1 MVVVPALI
9 EGAALGVAMVPF
21 LVHRWDMYRWDRDH
35 RNEHHPKTTDH
46 SERLTVL
53 LPVWNEATVI
63 QKKLENLHAQGSQIN
78 VLIVDS
84 ASTDATVNLVRQWLE
99 KNPRAFDKAEIIEMP
114 ERKGKRP
121 QSFRR

>member
-1 MVVVPALI
+1 MPCMVVVPALI

-35 RNEHHPKTTDH
+35 RNEHRPKNTDH

-63 QKKLENLHAQGSQIN
+63 QKKLENLS
-78 VLIVDS
+78 LIH
-84 ASTDATVNLVRQWLE
+84 
-99 KNPRAFDKAEIIEMP
+99 I
-114 ERKGKRP
+114 
-121 QSFRR
+121 